1 MASAITVQRKRNVA
15 LWKNWR
21 GELGKSGRMSAS
33 SCEVWYLFIEKP
45 SFCDVALIRPG
56 LAPGPPS
63 PSGKALATL
72 YKLEALYLFMKPG
85 GTPMDSMWLEVILN
99 VKAEEMDALCA
110 TLIANGVPGLAVE
123 EEEEFR
129 AFLEENRQYWDY
141 VDDELMEQM
150 KGVSRVKFYVTDD
163 ADGKKQLAGYLQ
175 DIDLPYTTVPLRE
188 YDWAH
193 SWQKYYK
200 PMEVGQRLLMNP
212 GLTFGTGSHASTQLC
227 LEGVEAHTKPN
238 DLVLDLGCGSGILA
252 IAALCL
258 GARFATGVDIDPK
271 AVDVAYENA
280 ALNGIGKDRCRFLA
294 GNVLADQSLVNELAQ
309 EKADLVLANIVA
321 DVIIPLAPVVPRLLK
336 EDGVF
341 LCSGIIDT
349 RGDEVAAALEA
360 AGLHVIRR
368 REKTGW
374 IALEAKQK

>member
-1 MASAITVQRKRNVA
+1 
-15 LWKNWR
+15 
-21 GELGKSGRMSAS
+21 
-33 SCEVWYLFIEKP
+33 
-45 SFCDVALIRPG
+45 
-56 LAPGPPS
+56 
-63 PSGKALATL
+63 
-72 YKLEALYLFMKPG
+72 
-85 GTPMDSMWLEVILN
+85 MDSMWLEVILN

-193 SWQKYYK
+193 SWQKYYR
-200 PMEVGQRLLMNP
+200 PLAVGEKLYIVPEWERDTAEIPAGVTRLLMNP

-238 DLVLDLGCGSGILA
+238 DLVLDLGCGSGILS
-252 IAALCL
+252 IAALRL
-258 GARFATGVDIDPK
+258 GAAEAFACDIDDK
-271 AVDVAYENA
+271 CVDVAYENA
-280 ALNGIGKDRCRFLA
+280 AINGIGRDRYTVRW
-294 GNVLADQSLVNELAQ
+294 GNVVTDRALQKEFGGEYDV
-309 EKADLVLANIVA
+309 VVANIVA
-321 DVIIPLAPVVPRLLK
+321 DVIIGISPQVRPFLK
-336 EDGVF
+336 EGGLF
-341 LCSGIIDT
+341 LCSGIIDD
-349 RGDEVAAALEA
+349 RAEEVADHLRRDGWEILET
-360 AGLHVIRR
+360 HTS
-368 REKTGW
+368 EGW
-374 IALEAKQK
+374 FSFLCR